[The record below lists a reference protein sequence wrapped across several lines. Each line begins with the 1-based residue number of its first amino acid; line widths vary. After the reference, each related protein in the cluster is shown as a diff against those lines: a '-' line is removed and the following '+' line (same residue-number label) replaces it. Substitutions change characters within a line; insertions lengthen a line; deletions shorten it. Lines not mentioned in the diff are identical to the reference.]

1 MSKVLNPQIVTAN
14 LLDAGAIVYLTRTGE
29 WSRSIGRSLVANTER
44 EAEGALAKANEDVRA
59 CRIIGP
65 YLIEVALEGG
75 VIRLLSQREWIRSQ
89 GPTVHPEFAT
99 EQERAAA

>member
-1 MSKVLNPQIVTAN
+1 MVKVWNPQVVTAN
-14 LLDAGAIVYLTRTGE
+14 RLNEGVIVYLTRSGE
-29 WSRSIGRSLVANTER
+29 WSRSIGQSLVADTER
-44 EAEGALAKANEDVRA
+44 EAEDALAKANEDVRA

-75 VIRLLSQREWIRSQ
+75 AIRPLSQRELIRAQ